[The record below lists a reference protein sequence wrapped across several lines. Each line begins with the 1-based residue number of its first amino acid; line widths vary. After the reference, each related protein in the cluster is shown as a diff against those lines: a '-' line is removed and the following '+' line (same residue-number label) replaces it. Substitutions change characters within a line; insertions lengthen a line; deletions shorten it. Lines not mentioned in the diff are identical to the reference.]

1 MTSSLLWLIALGPA
15 SLALIGLWR
24 GKFADRRPDAIGRLA
39 VGAGGLTVVAAVL
52 TTLAVIMHRF
62 VSTDLIGKG
71 GIGLSLYVDALSASL
86 FCLVAFIGL
95 VVMIYS
101 RNYLAGDP
109 GHSRFLRWLCL
120 TLASILMVII
130 SGNMLLFALSWILT
144 SVSLHG
150 LLVFYR
156 ERPAA
161 VMAARK
167 KFIASRMGDLCLII
181 AMVLLYGMFGS
192 LEYHALFKGAE
203 VLGESTELPGAIH
216 AVSLLLVVAALLK
229 SAQFPLHGWLLEVME
244 TPTPVSALLHAGIVN
259 AGGFLILRYSD
270 LISLSTPALE
280 TMAIVGGFT
289 ALFGS
294 VVMLTQTSIKVSL
307 AYSTIG
313 QMGFMML
320 QCGLGAFS
328 AALLHI
334 IGHSLY
340 KAHAFLTSGS
350 VVELARAS
358 WIPGPASRPH
368 PARLAIAVTMLI
380 AVALVVST
388 LFGATLLEQPG
399 VFATGAVV
407 LLGLTHLVS
416 NALDERLNFYVVGR
430 TVGVAVLVGLTYF
443 GLQWATAHLLT
454 GAVPPT
460 ELLRGPLDFLIVAVV
475 VLSFGA
481 VTILQT
487 LMPNRLREPWWQA
500 LYTHLAN
507 GLYVNTIANRLVIR
521 FWPYPPPKVGR
532 PSYAQSISESG
543 GAS

>member
-1 MTSSLLWLIALGPA
+1 MTSPLLWLVALGPA
-15 SLALIGLWR
+15 ALALTGLWPR
-24 GKFADRRPDAIGRLA
+24 NAFNQTPDTIGRWA
-39 VGAGGLTVVAAVL
+39 VGAGALTLATAVL
-52 TTLAVIMHRF
+52 TTLAVIMHGF
-62 VSTDLIGKG
+62 VNTDLVGDAG
-71 GIGLSLYVDALSASL
+71 VGISLYVDALSTSL
-86 FCLVAFIGL
+86 FCLVSFIGL
-95 VVMIYS
+95 VVVIYS

-109 GHSRFLRWLCL
+109 RHARFLRWLCL
-120 TLASILMVII
+120 TLASIMTVII
-130 SGNMLLFALSWILT
+130 AGNMLLFALSWILT
-144 SVSLHG
+144 SVSLHR
-150 LLVFYR
+150 LLIFYS

-161 VMAARK
+161 VLAARK
-167 KFIASRMGDLCLII
+167 KFIASRIGDLCLIVS
-181 AMVLLYGMFGS
+181 MVLLYGLFGS
-192 LEYHALFKGAE
+192 LEYKALFNGAE
-203 VLGESTELPGAIH
+203 ALGTDGGVRGAIH

-244 TPTPVSALLHAGIVN
+244 TPTPVSALLHAGIIN
-259 AGGFLILRYSD
+259 AGGFLILRFSNI
-270 LISLSTPALE
+270 ISLSTPALE

-294 VVMLTQTSIKVSL
+294 AVMLTQTSIKVSL

-328 AALLHI
+328 AALLHL

-358 WIPGPASRPH
+358 WIPGPAARPH
-368 PARLAIAVTMLI
+368 PARLAIAVTMLL
-380 AVALVVST
+380 AVALAVGT
-388 LFGATLLEQPG
+388 MFGATLLKQPG

-407 LLGLTHLVS
+407 LLGLTHLVA
-416 NALDERLNFYVVGR
+416 NALDERLNLYVVGR
-430 TVGVAVLVGLTYF
+430 TITVAVLVGLVYF
-443 GLQWATAHLLT
+443 GLQWTTAYLLA
-454 GAVPPT
+454 GSVPPT
-460 ELLRGPLDFLIVAVV
+460 ESLRGPLDLLIVAMV

-487 LMPNRLREPWWQA
+487 LMPNRLTEPRWQA

-507 GLYVNTIANRLVIR
+507 GLYVNTIANRLVISL
-521 FWPYPPPKVGR
+521 WPYPPPKVSR
-532 PSYAQSISESG
+532 SSYAHPNPETG